1 MVTNQRARL
10 VFPAIADPT
19 RRKIVDMLRGG
30 EMRAGEIAVR
40 FEVSRPAIAKHVR
53 ILKQAGL
60 LKERREATARIYRL
74 EPAGLAEIDNWIA
87 PYRLFWAARLTNL
100 KTVIETEEAKSN
112 DRNRP

>member
-1 MVTNQRARL
+1 MVTKRSARS

-19 RRKIVDMLRGG
+19 RRKIVDILRGG
-30 EMRAGEIAVR
+30 EMRAGDIAAR
-40 FEVSRPAIAKHVR
+40 FKISRPAVAKHVR

-87 PYRLFWAARLTNL
+87 PYRLFWASRLVTL
-100 KTVIETEEAKSN
+100 KTMLEQEGKSDGG
-112 DRNRP
+112 DRS

>member
-1 MVTNQRARL
+1 MVTNKPARS

-30 EMRAGEIAVR
+30 ELRAGDIAAR
-40 FEVSRPAIAKHVR
+40 FKVSRPAIAKHVR

-74 EPAGLAEIDNWIA
+74 EPAGLAEIDAWIA
-87 PYRLFWAARLTNL
+87 PYRLFWASRLMSL
-100 KTVIETEEAKSN
+100 KSMLEERDNKN
-112 DRNRP
+112 DRDRS